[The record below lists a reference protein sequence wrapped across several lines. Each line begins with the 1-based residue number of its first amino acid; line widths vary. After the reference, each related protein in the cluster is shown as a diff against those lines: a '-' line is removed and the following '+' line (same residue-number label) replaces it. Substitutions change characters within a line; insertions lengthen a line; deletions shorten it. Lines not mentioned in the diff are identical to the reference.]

1 MSAISMVTAVNKHP
15 KIFYGWYILTIGM
28 LGSLVAVGFSQLFM
42 SVMLKPLTAEF
53 GWSRTAA
60 TGAITAGT
68 ILSGLFSLPFG
79 KLADRYG
86 PRMLTAAGAL
96 ITAVMYFF
104 MTKFFTL
111 WEYYAIFLIGRVIST
126 NAISNIVPRTAVVN
140 WFRRLRG
147 RALGLLAMATPLGAS
162 GIAIAAQLIMEQHGW
177 RSVFLLFAMGAIF
190 LQVLPAALILRRRPE
205 DCGLL
210 PDGDQA
216 LESAPSDQRTGHEEF
231 SWTLREAVQTP
242 ALWLLIV
249 SSIISLIVNAG
260 VGFHLVAYYTDVG
273 IPATVAVGALSI
285 YAFTGAMASVVWG
298 FLSERISERLLASAV
313 MFLTAGAILY
323 LQTVTAAPGAIVFA
337 AFFGFTSR
345 GEGTLVNIILAQYYG
360 RNSYGSIGGF
370 VNPFNMIGL
379 GAGPLISSV
388 MFDNMGSYE
397 MIFSVFIA
405 LSIVSAILLWLA
417 KKPALPARTHA
428 PV

>member
-1 MSAISMVTAVNKHP
+1 VRAGLVNVHKHP

-28 LGSLVAVGFSQLFM
+28 LGSFVAVGFSQLFM

-60 TGAITAGT
+60 TGAITVGT
-68 ILSGLFSLPFG
+68 ILSGLLSLPFG

-96 ITAVMYFF
+96 ITAGMFFF
-104 MTKFFTL
+104 MTTFFAL
-111 WEYYAIFLIGRVIST
+111 WEYYAIFLIGRVVST
-126 NAISNIVPRTAVVN
+126 NTLSNIVPRTAVVN

-147 RALGLLAMATPLGAS
+147 RVLGLLAMATPLGAS
-162 GIAIAAQLIMEQHGW
+162 GLAFAAQLIMEYHGW
-177 RSVFLLFAMGAIF
+177 RSVFLLLAVGTIF
-190 LQVLPAALILRRRPE
+190 LQALPAALILRRCPE

-216 LESAPSDQRTGHEEF
+216 RESSPSDQRTGHEEF
-231 SWTLREAVQTP
+231 SWTLGEAVQTS

-249 SSIISLIVNAG
+249 SSIIALIVNAG
-260 VGFHLVAYYTDVG
+260 IGFHLVAYYTDVG

-285 YAFTGAMASVVWG
+285 YAFTGAMASVAWG

-313 MFLTAGAILY
+313 MFLTAAAILY
-323 LQTVTAAPGAIVFA
+323 LQTVTTAPGAIMFA
-337 AFFGFTSR
+337 VIFGFTSR
-345 GEGTLVNIILAQYYG
+345 GEGTLVSIILAQYYG
-360 RNSYGSIGGF
+360 RNSYGAIGGF

-388 MFDNMGSYE
+388 MFDAMGSYE
-397 MIFSVFIA
+397 MIFSVFIG
-405 LSIVSAILLWLA
+405 LSVVSAILLWLA
-417 KKPALPARTHA
+417 KKPALPAHLHTPA
-428 PV
+428 

>member
-1 MSAISMVTAVNKHP
+1 MHKCP

-28 LGSLVAVGFSQLFM
+28 LGSFVAVGFSQLFM

-60 TGAITAGT
+60 TGVITAGT
-68 ILSGLFSLPFG
+68 ILSGLLSFPFG

-86 PRMLTAAGAL
+86 PRMLTASCAV
-96 ITAVMYFF
+96 ITAGMYFF
-104 MTKFFTL
+104 MTKFSAL
-111 WEYYAIFLIGRVIST
+111 WEYYAIFLAGRVAS
-126 NAISNIVPRTAVVN
+126 AALSHIVPRTAVVN
-140 WFRRLRG
+140 WFRRMRG

-162 GIAIAAQLIMEQHGW
+162 SLVIAAQFIMEHHGW
-177 RSVFLLFAMGAIF
+177 RSVFLLLAIGTIF
-190 LQVLPAALILRRRPE
+190 LQVLPAAVILRRCPE

-210 PDGDQA
+210 PDGDQDR
-216 LESAPSDQRTGHEEF
+216 ESAHADQRTGHEEF
-231 SWTLREAVQTP
+231 SWTLGEAVRTP

-249 SSIISLIVNAG
+249 SSIIALIVNAG

-273 IPATVAVGALSI
+273 IPAAAAVGALSI
-285 YAFTGAMASVVWG
+285 YAFAGAVANVAWG

-313 MFLTAGAILY
+313 MLLTAASILY

-337 AFFGFTSR
+337 ALFGCTSR
-345 GEGTLVNIILAQYYG
+345 GEGMLVNIILAQYYG

-370 VNPFNMIGL
+370 VIPFNMIGL
-379 GAGPLISSV
+379 GTGPLISSV
-388 MFDNMGSYE
+388 VFDYTGSYE

-405 LSIVSAILLWLA
+405 LAVVSAVLLWLA
-417 KKPALPARTHA
+417 KKPALPSRIHSPA
-428 PV
+428 